1 MQKTLFSA
9 NERNKKLYFKSIS
22 YDMFNSS
29 GLVRLL
35 MNQETLHRREV
46 LVELKKN
53 TSKRFLYTLSSYK

>member
-1 MQKTLFSA
+1 
-9 NERNKKLYFKSIS
+9 
-22 YDMFNSS
+22 MFNSS